1 MAAEQEIRNMSE
13 DNIFDA
19 LMEQYG
25 KAAGESISAMLK
37 TKVEIKAPENQKH
50 WLRMW
55 NTAFWNRP
63 CLSKAAS
70 LRMQPETLS

>member
-37 TKVEIKAPENQKH
+37 TKVEIKAPEKSET
-50 WLRMW
+50 LVKDVE
-55 NTAFWNRP
+55 FWNRP
-63 CLSKAAS
+63 CLSKAVS